1 MGFTEVCH
9 YGTSRGDVLYKRYRS
24 HGVRKRA
31 VGGGERNGSRWRRL
45 VMCGECWWFGL
56 VAGNQH
62 ALAAGSV
69 QSGGEAARAEDQ
81 ASAAITIKERI

>member
-1 MGFTEVCH
+1 MVSESGRLVAAREMAA
-9 YGTSRGDVLYKRYRS
+9 GGDGWS
-24 HGVRKRA
+24 CA
-31 VGGGERNGSRWRRL
+31 ANVGGSAWL
-45 VMCGECWWFGL
+45 P
-56 VAGNQH
+56 ATST